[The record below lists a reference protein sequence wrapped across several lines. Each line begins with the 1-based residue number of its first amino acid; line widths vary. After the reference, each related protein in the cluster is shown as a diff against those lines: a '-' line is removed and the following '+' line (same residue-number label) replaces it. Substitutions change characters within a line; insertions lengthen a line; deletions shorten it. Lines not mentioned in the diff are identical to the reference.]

1 MRQSR
6 DQAWLKFSIIEG
18 LPWILR
24 SFSLDFPAQRSP
36 QLPKNQES
44 GMHIPCDSMI
54 LPRLRNPQVWG
65 ISDPSKIHLEQLEPG
80 VFPVYFWISAPG
92 VHLDAP
98 PSCFSKGK
106 NRKKKN
112 LRFSPS
118 HHGHHEV
125 LGEKKE
131 SQTLPGVVSISSPIS
146 PRFNPKASLR
156 GPKKLRSPGV
166 PLSFIHCGSLNSR
179 GLGSRLPGIK
189 TFPLLWLP

>member
-106 NRKKKN
+106 NREKNKFEIFPLPPRPPRSAGGKKRIPN
-112 LRFSPS
+112 PTWSCFHFFPYFSP
-118 HHGHHEV
+118 V
-125 LGEKKE
+125 
-131 SQTLPGVVSISSPIS
+131 
-146 PRFNPKASLR
+146 
-156 GPKKLRSPGV
+156 
-166 PLSFIHCGSLNSR
+166 
-179 GLGSRLPGIK
+179 
-189 TFPLLWLP
+189 